1 MINRNFHIKV
11 FFLFLLSIANLST
24 CLSQKLYKVS
34 KKQFGT
40 IIGSSFVMGGTGYLF
55 ENNRAPISAQNFKGL
70 DPQSIPR
77 FDRSTIGNYSE
88 KASKQSDYFKH
99 GIWAAPLTLF
109 SSREGRK
116 NALEIGA
123 MYSEVISLNR
133 GLTAMTKG
141 IAGRYR
147 PYTYNSNFDLDKQP
161 IETTR
166 RSFFSGHVSH
176 VASLSFFTAT
186 VFDDLYPDS
195 DYKYLVWAG
204 AVSAPA
210 ITAYLR
216 VVSGNHFPTD
226 VIVGYS
232 VGALVGVLIPRLH
245 KMSTTSNLEI
255 KGAQNGLGLVYTF

>member
-24 CLSQKLYKVS
+24 CLS
-34 KKQFGT
+34 
-40 IIGSSFVMGGTGYLF
+40 
-55 ENNRAPISAQNFKGL
+55 
-70 DPQSIPR
+70 
-77 FDRSTIGNYSE
+77 
-88 KASKQSDYFKH
+88 
-99 GIWAAPLTLF
+99 LTLF